1 MSHGAVEAMSKKPV
15 LDGLECR
22 RATDEAGTDAW
33 IDNEVVGCEFE
44 DVRHGKR
51 LRQLLGQLSSK
62 VGAATPWACQDWANT
77 KAAYRFFGN
86 ERISEANILAGHF
99 SSTRDPNDDNNALLN
114 RVSTNFLDATGQTQR
129 PRFQ

>member
-1 MSHGAVEAMSKKPV
+1 MGHGAVEAMSKKPV
-15 LDGLECR
+15 LDSVERR
-22 RATDEAGTDAW
+22 RASDEAGTDAW

-51 LRQLLGQLSSK
+51 LRQLLEQLSSK

-99 SSTRDPNDDNNALLN
+99 SSTRD
-114 RVSTNFLDATGQTQR
+114 
-129 PRFQ
+129 RFAAAKGFPS